1 MHLMNYMLHPFIDS
15 FVIIYLDD
23 ILIFSSTWE
32 EHIIHRP
39 YTHLQ
44 TWTKSNPLSVS
55 LEAQCL
61 SSSPLS
67 PRLEL
72 LPSRLTPREA
82 KGGRP

>member
-1 MHLMNYMLHPFIDS
+1 MGTLHKGPANLKR
-15 FVIIYLDD
+15 VVV
-23 ILIFSSTWE
+23 LIHTCKRGLS
-32 EHIIHRP
+32 
-39 YTHLQ
+39 L
-44 TWTKSNPLSVS
+44 NPLSVS
-55 LEAQCL
+55 SEAQCL

>member
-1 MHLMNYMLHPFIDS
+1 
-15 FVIIYLDD
+15 VGGEGRGRGIIGRAQV
-23 ILIFSSTWE
+23 SSTE
-32 EHIIHRP
+32 CSIADVVGCMGYVAVLINTCKRG
-39 YTHLQ
+39 L
-44 TWTKSNPLSVS
+44 SLDPLSVS
-55 LEAQCL
+55 SETQCL